1 MIEQYLGISTD
12 KLVKAGWE
20 TLYMVGF
27 SLIIGAVVGFLIAI
41 VLWLTRKGGLKE
53 NRILY
58 TILNGFINV
67 VRSTPF
73 IILLV
78 CVMPVIQIHRR
89 NPHRNQGSHR
99 STGDLYRP
107 IFSKTAGK
115 LPA

>member
-27 SLIIGAVVGFLIAI
+27 SLIIGSVVGFLIAI

-58 TILNGFINV
+58 TILNGL
-67 VRSTPF
+67 STWSA
-73 IILLV
+73 V
-78 CVMPVIQIHRR
+78 
-89 NPHRNQGSHR
+89 PHLSFFW
-99 STGDLYRP
+99 Y
-107 IFSKTAGK
+107 A
-115 LPA
+115 